1 MNVFLFLLAG
11 ATVGILGLLYVGK
24 ISKRKISDLRDE
36 KIRLQKE
43 KEIIVEFMHNLAVAI
58 GEGVA
63 RKDLYHRIVHTAVM
77 TTGA

>member
-11 ATVGILGLLYVGK
+11 ATVGILGLLYFGK

-58 GEGVA
+58 GEGQSEGG
-63 RKDLYHRIVHTAVM
+63 RAVF
-77 TTGA
+77 